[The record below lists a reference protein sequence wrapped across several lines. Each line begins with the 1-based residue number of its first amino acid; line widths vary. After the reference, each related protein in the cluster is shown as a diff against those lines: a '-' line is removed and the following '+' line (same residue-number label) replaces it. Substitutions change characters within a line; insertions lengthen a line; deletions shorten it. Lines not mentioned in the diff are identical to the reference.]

1 IHNETHGIRGG
12 PSTFGALGELQS
24 WRPPPNTKY
33 FFPPRKRNCNFQTL
47 FCPVRLH
54 FFHIKTTTIAT
65 MNKHSF
71 KNKSLR
77 KCHGCAGLRSG
88 HAPCSTVYGHTHTH
102 LHLIFTR
109 ARIHCSLCILR

>member
-1 IHNETHGIRGG
+1 MAAYLATMCTAYVHSAAGICMVITFTTAHRGG
-12 PSTFGALGELQS
+12 PSTFGALGGLQS

-47 FCPVRLH
+47 FCPVKLH

-65 MNKHSF
+65 MNKHEF

-77 KCHGCAGLRSG
+77 KCHVRAGLW
-88 HAPCSTVYGHTHTH
+88 
-102 LHLIFTR
+102 
-109 ARIHCSLCILR
+109 